1 MDSADPPSASR
12 PPSVLAYRDCA
23 AEVQFLSTLTGIN
36 YVLLQRDWSAP
47 RHGDLDLAVDATD
60 WPRLVR
66 TIVSF
71 CRSNDICI
79 AKAYEIERAIVCIV
93 FITRQGYVQVDVA
106 ITPQRRE
113 IFGVPLLQALES
125 RELVAGAYVLAP
137 KLAEIYQ
144 ENKRRYKA
152 SSFQRFIKRIINGPI
167 IARRII
173 EGTLIRRGAIIYTP
187 YVRETSLLRSH
198 CITTWATGYLQT
210 SLLKRY
216 QTGTDSPA

>member
-1 MDSADPPSASR
+1 M
-12 PPSVLAYRDCA
+12 LARRDRA
-23 AEVQFLSTLTGIN
+23 TETQLLFMLLGIN

-47 RHGDLDLAVDATD
+47 RHGDLDLAVDSTD

-79 AKAYEIERAIVCIV
+79 AKAYEIERAIVCV
-93 FITRQGYVQVDVA
+93 VLITKQGYVQIDAA
-106 ITPQRRE
+106 ISPQRRE
-113 IFGVPLLQALES
+113 IFGVSLLKALES
-125 RELVAGAYVLAP
+125 RELVAGAYVLTP
-137 KLAEIYQ
+137 QLAKIYQ
-144 ENKRRYKA
+144 ENKHRYKA

-173 EGTLIRRGAIIYTP
+173 EGTLIKRGAIIYTP
-187 YVRETSLLRSH
+187 YVREASLLRSE
-198 CITTWATGYLQT
+198 CISTWATDYLQT

-216 QTGTDSPA
+216 QAETGLSD